1 MSGKSGV
8 RDFEWLLEER
18 LSPDDLAWDHAME
31 ISATVYKRM
40 KALGLK
46 NKDLADKM
54 GVTPARIPR
63 ILSGEQSMT
72 LKTLARLESALDMDL
87 SAGFSRPTL
96 ASESVTGCQII
107 KFENICTSER
117 RAIPLVPDVIDVKEG

>member
-54 GVTPARIPR
+54 GVTPARISR

-72 LKTLARLESALDMDL
+72 LKTLARLENALDMDL